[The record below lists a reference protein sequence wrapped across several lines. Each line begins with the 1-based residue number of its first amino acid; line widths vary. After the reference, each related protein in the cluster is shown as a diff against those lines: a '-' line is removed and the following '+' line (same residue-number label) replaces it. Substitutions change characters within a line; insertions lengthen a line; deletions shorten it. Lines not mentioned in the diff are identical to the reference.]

1 MRWRR
6 IVLWSGFGLLAL
18 IVLAVSWLLLADL
31 GSLKPQIER
40 WASETTG
47 RQISIDGELRIDIAA
62 NSSVIAEGIRIS
74 NADWADEPDM
84 ISVGRIELV
93 VDLRSI
99 LSGPITV
106 DLIDLD
112 NARIFL
118 EKPVEGNPNW
128 VMLEPPGDAAE
139 EKPADKSKGIVF
151 RQIDID
157 DVQLVFDDQTREAPL
172 VLDLDH
178 LEQQHRDD
186 DFLQLS
192 VEGTLNERAIK
203 FDGELGTWSALL
215 LKKDVQFDL
224 GARLDTL
231 AVSASGYIDDLLSP
245 YRPQI
250 DFTATTPDINDVFHL
265 LGVAQE
271 GEGDIDLVGSLTPQ
285 EKGPLVLELAGLVGR
300 LEVEVIGE
308 FSDLRD
314 LDQIDLKLLASGD
327 DVSPILQA
335 LGIRQSRATPFMV
348 NLDAARQ
355 GKTFMIEQCDMVF
368 GEARFGLSARLPE
381 FPRIDNGV
389 IKLEIDG
396 PNIERFREIFNLPG
410 AATGPFSADFAVDV
424 ADDGV
429 ELINLDLQTSLGIFH
444 ADGKIGDSPD
454 FYGSSLNFEIR
465 SDSLS
470 RIASAYGVKRLPDE
484 PIVISGSA
492 DYGPEGIRSRDS
504 LSLTVKDVDVKVDGL
519 IKPVKGLFGS
529 DFEFRTKGPN
539 LAGLIDAFTANKG
552 VPIQPYSLDGQLQIR
567 DDGYRFRDVTGK
579 IGTSDVEI
587 DGLLVPR
594 RRIVGSRFNF
604 AARGAAFTEIID
616 QLGDFQVTPGPYELA
631 GSIELESDVIR
642 FDGVELTRATGSVD
656 LDFDL
661 GTPVSRRWANVDLRA
676 SGPDVRT
683 LLKTV
688 ENFEADTAPF
698 LIDISGNLRDTTW
711 SVDNMDIN
719 VGLASLSGKGT
730 LDFRGETSATQFDLT
745 VNVPNIGSLG
755 MLDGY
760 RMREQSFTLKANVI
774 GAEDEVRV
782 DNMLATLGHSD
793 VSGEIRYRVGEV
805 PTLDV
810 LINSDAIE
818 FAPLLETR
826 DNDVS
831 TPEFDDGRVIP
842 DIDIPFDAM
851 TRMNAN
857 VHVDIG
863 ELHRD
868 ALHLRDIILRAEL
881 QNGALEL
888 TEAGFQAASGALNV
902 RGRLEPNAGAGKAQL
917 ELVARD
923 FATGVSEQ
931 NKDLSMTSDLDLKL
945 DSIGADTRALAG
957 NASGVVFA
965 DIRGGRFKGNQ
976 FMQAIFGDIF
986 SEILS
991 AINPFSETAEYTEFE
1006 CVILP
1011 LEIKSGMLSSNPNA
1025 LVATSKLRI
1034 VANLEIDLEDESLV
1048 ANIRTTPKKGISF
1061 SAGEM
1066 FNPYVKVVGTLAK
1079 PRLAVDEQGVLI
1091 AGSAAVA
1098 TGGLSVLARAAWTR
1112 LSRSKDP
1119 CGELVEKSREE
1130 LAERFPDLTVEI
1142 ARPSSATPANSSE
1155 QG

>member
-1 MRWRR
+1 
-6 IVLWSGFGLLAL
+6 
-18 IVLAVSWLLLADL
+18 
-31 GSLKPQIER
+31 
-40 WASETTG
+40 
-47 RQISIDGELRIDIAA
+47 
-62 NSSVIAEGIRIS
+62 
-74 NADWADEPDM
+74 
-84 ISVGRIELV
+84 
-93 VDLRSI
+93 
-99 LSGPITV
+99 
-106 DLIDLD
+106 
-112 NARIFL
+112 
-118 EKPVEGNPNW
+118 
-128 VMLEPPGDAAE
+128 
-139 EKPADKSKGIVF
+139 
-151 RQIDID
+151 
-157 DVQLVFDDQTREAPL
+157 
-172 VLDLDH
+172 
-178 LEQQHRDD
+178 
-186 DFLQLS
+186 
-192 VEGTLNERAIK
+192 
-203 FDGELGTWSALL
+203 
-215 LKKDVQFDL
+215 
-224 GARLDTL
+224 
-231 AVSASGYIDDLLSP
+231 
-245 YRPQI
+245 
-250 DFTATTPDINDVFHL
+250 
-265 LGVAQE
+265 
-271 GEGDIDLVGSLTPQ
+271 
-285 EKGPLVLELAGLVGR
+285 
-300 LEVEVIGE
+300 
-308 FSDLRD
+308 
-314 LDQIDLKLLASGD
+314 
-327 DVSPILQA
+327 
-335 LGIRQSRATPFMV
+335 
-348 NLDAARQ
+348 
-355 GKTFMIEQCDMVF
+355 
-368 GEARFGLSARLPE
+368 
-381 FPRIDNGV
+381 
-389 IKLEIDG
+389 
-396 PNIERFREIFNLPG
+396 
-410 AATGPFSADFAVDV
+410 
-424 ADDGV
+424 
-429 ELINLDLQTSLGIFH
+429 
-444 ADGKIGDSPD
+444 
-454 FYGSSLNFEIR
+454 
-465 SDSLS
+465 
-470 RIASAYGVKRLPDE
+470 
-484 PIVISGSA
+484 
-492 DYGPEGIRSRDS
+492 
-504 LSLTVKDVDVKVDGL
+504 
-519 IKPVKGLFGS
+519 
-529 DFEFRTKGPN
+529 
-539 LAGLIDAFTANKG
+539 
-552 VPIQPYSLDGQLQIR
+552 
-567 DDGYRFRDVTGK
+567 
-579 IGTSDVEI
+579 
-587 DGLLVPR
+587 
-594 RRIVGSRFNF
+594 
-604 AARGAAFTEIID
+604 
-616 QLGDFQVTPGPYELA
+616 
-631 GSIELESDVIR
+631 
-642 FDGVELTRATGSVD
+642 
-656 LDFDL
+656 
-661 GTPVSRRWANVDLRA
+661 
-676 SGPDVRT
+676 
-683 LLKTV
+683 
-688 ENFEADTAPF
+688 
-698 LIDISGNLRDTTW
+698 
-711 SVDNMDIN
+711 
-719 VGLASLSGKGT
+719 
-730 LDFRGETSATQFDLT
+730 
-745 VNVPNIGSLG
+745 
-755 MLDGY
+755 
-760 RMREQSFTLKANVI
+760 MREQSFTLKANVI

-1061 SAGEM
+1061 SAGEV